1 MIRTMQSKI
10 KNVISLQ
17 RSYKDV
23 LDKIDGFVSEIVKS
37 DSSRLMNVY
46 PVFKG
51 GVATE
56 WRLSVNEV
64 YFGKEL
70 AGKLQEIRFVAGK
83 RKPSVKRMMQAVKDK
98 VTDFVNENI

>member
-1 MIRTMQSKI
+1 M
-10 KNVISLQ
+10 ISLQ
-17 RSYKDV
+17 QSYKDAMNM
-23 LDKIDGFVSEIVKS
+23 IDGFVSEIVRS
-37 DSSRLMNVY
+37 DNSRLMNVY
-46 PVFKG
+46 PSFKG

-83 RKPSVKRMMQAVKDK
+83 RKPSVKRMMHAVKDK